1 MAVLKLS
8 YALEITC
15 AARFTHR
22 LQPCHTVPLSPQLP
36 CTPHHVP
43 HSDSVCWSGAGF
55 LHHQYVP
62 TMIPRQAVANLT
74 EESASHLSALWKMV
88 RVAWQH
94 IRLNQKY
101 SQFKFKLNDAL
112 SKKNQFQFSI
122 KVLGENERPRI
133 DQKLPPWA
141 EQWLVGLPS
150 LLSDP
155 ESPRTFKERP
165 SGHFRVSTGFV
176 PKISQ
181 EIEARPWREV
191 IPWWRSYRDLNRRFI
206 LFLKSKKNF
215 GSNKRISEA
224 KHLRSGR
231 SFGPICQVMLNYLLQ
246 IPSLALPI
254 NTVPGP
260 PLEDS
265 GSVGLRW
272 GPGKLVVRNIWQQ
285 WHRSPGLCL
294 HTSKDREFPPFKG
307 DPSQLW
313 RAVTIKN
320 IWLWTENFLSYQV
333 LQPSGLCIDAGKSNL
348 SAAGSLV
355 GRWNLHTGMTASA
368 YTACQKRRHIRLFLR
383 TFPPLLLCSLTPA
396 S

>member
-1 MAVLKLS
+1 MLHTPTA
-8 YALEITC
+8 ALPHCAPVTPTPLHTPPCPPILILRVEVELGFCITNMFQQWFLG
-15 AARFTHR
+15 RRWQT
-22 LQPCHTVPLSPQLP
+22 SPKK
-36 CTPHHVP
+36 
-43 HSDSVCWSGAGF
+43 
-55 LHHQYVP
+55 
-62 TMIPRQAVANLT
+62 
-74 EESASHLSALWKMV
+74 SASHLSSLRKMV
-88 RVAWQH
+88 RVAWQY
-94 IRLNQKY
+94 IRLYQKY
-101 SQFKFKLNDAL
+101 WQFKFKLKGAL
-112 SKKNQFQFSI
+112 SKENQFQFSI

-133 DQKLPPWA
+133 YQKLPPWA

-155 ESPRTFKERP
+155 ESPITCKERP
-165 SGHFRVSTGFV
+165 SGHFRMSTGFV

-191 IPWWRSYRDLNRRFI
+191 IPWWRSYRDLNRQFI

-231 SFGPICQVMLNYLLQ
+231 YFGSICQVMLNYLLQ

-285 WHRSPGLCL
+285 SSRSPGLCL

-313 RAVTIKN
+313 RAMTIKN
-320 IWLWTENFLSYQV
+320 IWLWTENFLLYQV
-333 LQPSGLCIDAGKSNL
+333 LQPSGLCTDAGKSNL
-348 SAAGSLV
+348 SAASSQV

-368 YTACQKRRHIRLFLR
+368 YTEYQKRRHIWLFWE
-383 TFPPLLLCSLTPA
+383 PLLHLSCVPSVLLPKG
-396 S
+396 SDVNKNH